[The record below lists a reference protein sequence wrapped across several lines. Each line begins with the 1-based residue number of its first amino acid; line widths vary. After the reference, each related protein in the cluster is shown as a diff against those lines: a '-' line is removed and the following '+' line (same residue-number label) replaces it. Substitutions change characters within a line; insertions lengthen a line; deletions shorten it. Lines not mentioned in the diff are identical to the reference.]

1 MKLSCVI
8 IDDEPLA
15 VRLLVSYAEKTPFLN
30 LVATYS
36 NAIDA
41 LSALTNNPVDIL
53 FLDIQMP
60 ELSGMELSR
69 MLPKST
75 RIIFTTAFS
84 EYAVESYL
92 VDAANYL
99 LKPIDYTHFLQAA
112 SKVLQA
118 QQQQAPLTDTIQSTP
133 QATTNSPNSIIV
145 KTEYK
150 LRQIELADILYIE
163 GLKDYVKIFI
173 EGESHPVLTLMKM
186 SDLENTLPLDRF
198 IRVHRSF
205 IVQLNKIGFIDRN
218 RIVFGKTY
226 IPISNGYRKSFDA
239 FISKHALLIK

>member
-75 RIIFTTAFS
+75 RVVFTTAFS
-84 EYAVESYL
+84 QYAVESYL

-112 SKVLQA
+112 NKVLQA
-118 QQQQAPLTDTIQSTP
+118 QQQTPPTQPIQRTLQEEST
-133 QATTNSPNSIIV
+133 SPNSIIV

-173 EGESHPVLTLMKM
+173 QDEIHPVLTLMKM

>member
-1 MKLSCVI
+1 MKLSCII

-84 EYAVESYL
+84 QYAVESYL
-92 VDAANYL
+92 VNAANYL
-99 LKPIDYTHFLQAA
+99 LKPIDYSHFLQAA
-112 SKVLQA
+112 SKVLQT
-118 QQQQAPLTDTIQSTP
+118 QQQTPLTQPTQSTP
-133 QATTNSPNSIIV
+133 QKGSTSPNSIIV

-173 EGESHPVLTLMKM
+173 EKESHPVLTLMKM

-226 IPISNGYRKSFDA
+226 IPISNGYRKSFDT
-239 FISKHALLIK
+239 FISKYALHIK

>member
-75 RIIFTTAFS
+75 RVVFTTAFS
-84 EYAVESYL
+84 QYAVESYL

-112 SKVLQA
+112 NKVLQA
-118 QQQQAPLTDTIQSTP
+118 QQQAQPTQPIQHTLQEGST
-133 QATTNSPNSIIV
+133 SPNSIIV

-150 LRQIELADILYIE
+150 LRQIELTDILYIE

>member
-75 RIIFTTAFS
+75 RVVFTTAFS

-92 VDAANYL
+92 VEAANYL

-112 SKVLQA
+112 NKVRQA
-118 QQQQAPLTDTIQSTP
+118 QQQAPLTQPIQSMP
-133 QATTNSPNSIIV
+133 QEGSTNPNSIIV

-150 LRQIELADILYIE
+150 LRQIELTDILYIE